1 MANVIN
7 KFTTSKNRGQTRIR
21 FFQNGIRPLDIH
33 EETSDSDVNDVNYT
47 LLITTGQILYLEIEN
62 FSFFERV
69 FLYTVKNNDNEIIY
83 MSPFYYIPGKEF
95 LRIHG
100 RPKVYLLPNLVKPY
114 IIDEDDDSTTIEVFS
129 SRKIELARTTIRE
142 PKELTSLRKAG
153 KFEIVI
159 KYTPE

>member
-21 FFQNGIRPLDIH
+21 FFQNSIRPLDIH
-33 EETSDSDVNDVNYT
+33 EETTNGDVSYT

-69 FLYTVKNNDNEIIY
+69 FLYTVRNVDNKIIY
-83 MSPFYYIPGKEF
+83 MSPFYYVPGKEF

-100 RPKVYLLPNLVKPY
+100 RPKVYLLPSLVKPY
-114 IIDEDDDSTTIEVFS
+114 LIDENDDSTTIEVFS